1 MRTTALRDVYDVAYL
16 LLDVVGVDQR
26 HETVREGDGV
36 GDERCQFT
44 VRRSVYQRVQQSCGL
59 AAPLDTKTQQ
69 VPLLPGVAVQQHL
82 QLTAVSYVYNLDIVF
97 FPLRLAKLKIGFTL
111 AKTSTRGNDHQRDV

>member
-36 GDERCQFT
+36 GDERC
-44 VRRSVYQRVQQSCGL
+44 
-59 AAPLDTKTQQ
+59 
-69 VPLLPGVAVQQHL
+69 
-82 QLTAVSYVYNLDIVF
+82 
-97 FPLRLAKLKIGFTL
+97 
-111 AKTSTRGNDHQRDV
+111 